1 MKKVFLYSVSLLA
14 ILTVKVNAQTTP
26 NLTFGQVPTAGQW
39 NSYFAIKQDLL
50 GFTPFNSTGGSITGN
65 VTILGQVIVSSTSTP
80 TASCS
85 GTVTN
90 NQTISGTN
98 QSGILTVG
106 ATATSVCTVT
116 FSPATGTAFSSCVI
130 FPANLT
136 AATAGG
142 LIAPFVSAPTTT
154 SFNLQSGSAA
164 LQSRAYAYQCF

>member
-1 MKKVFLYSVSLLA
+1 MKRSLLA
-14 ILTVKVNAQTTP
+14 TTALIAFPSIALAQSNP
-26 NLTFGQVPTAGQW
+26 GLTFGQIPTAGQW
-39 NSYFAIKQDLL
+39 NGYFSSKQDYIGSVAFSSNGGVISGNL
-50 GFTPFNSTGGSITGN
+50 TVTGQS
-65 VTILGQVIVSSTSTP
+65 LFSSTSTP
-80 TASCS
+80 TALCS

-90 NQTISGTN
+90 NQTIAGTN

-130 FPANLT
+130 SPANLT

-142 LIAPFVSAPTTT
+142 LISAFAGAPTTT
-154 SFNLQSGSAA
+154 SFSLQSGSAA